1 MLELIYETH
10 ATTTD
15 NETGIATG
23 WLPGELSARGIEQ
36 ARELGQRRQD
46 VDAVFCSDLGRALQT
61 MELAFLE
68 TDLPIF
74 LDWRLRECDYGDL
87 NGVPAS
93 EVEAVRAQYVDTPF
107 PNGESYHDVVARTDS
122 FVRDVK
128 RRWDGTRI
136 CVVAHSANRWAL
148 EYLANGTSLA
158 HLVAQ
163 PFDWQP
169 GWEFR
174 L

>member
-15 NETGIATG
+15 NEAGIATG
-23 WLPGELSARGIEQ
+23 WLPGELSELGREQ
-36 ARELGQRRQD
+36 ARELGERRGD
-46 VDAVFCSDLGRALQT
+46 VDVVFSSDLGRALET
-61 MELAFLE
+61 VEYAFL
-68 TDLPIF
+68 DHDVPVF

-87 NGVPAS
+87 NGAPVA
-93 EVEAVRAQYVDTPF
+93 ELEAVRARYVDTPF
-107 PNGESYHDVVARTDS
+107 PNGESYHDVLARTDS

-128 RRWDGTRI
+128 RRWDGKRI
-136 CVVAHSANRWAL
+136 CVVAHSANRWAF
-148 EYLANGTSLA
+148 ESLA
-158 HLVAQ
+158 GGTPLARLVTE
-163 PFDWQP
+163 PFQWQP